1 MKLPLRTLAIATSS
15 VAIATLLSLGG
26 LSLSIN
32 KAEAATR
39 VYITTPY
46 GRGGYAR
53 NEGVS
58 WYAVRAYYWGG
69 PWSGYGWSYAGWD
82 DYASRYGIG
91 CRPGTIV
98 KGGDGI
104 DYLCQ

>member
-15 VAIATLLSLGG
+15 VAIATLLSLG
-26 LSLSIN
+26 SLSIN

-69 PWSGYGWSYAGWD
+69 PWAGPGYSYAGWD

>member
-46 GRGGYAR
+46 GKGWLCQERPCLLVR
-53 NEGVS
+53 REGVLL
-58 WYAVRAYYWGG
+58 
-69 PWSGYGWSYAGWD
+69 GWPLEWLRVELRRLG
-82 DYASRYGIG
+82 
-91 CRPGTIV
+91 
-98 KGGDGI
+98 
-104 DYLCQ
+104 

>member
-53 NEGVS
+53 NEGLL
-58 WYAVRAYYWGG
+58 VRREGVLLGW
-69 PWSGYGWSYAGWD
+69 PLGWSRVQLRRLG
-82 DYASRYGIG
+82 
-91 CRPGTIV
+91 
-98 KGGDGI
+98 
-104 DYLCQ
+104 